1 MNSAF
6 KNITLTAVL
15 LSFSASAYAA
25 TGVTKLFS
33 ERNDPAKAAELKNL
47 VSLDSQ
53 SAITILAEALR
64 RDKDSDYRCS
74 AIEALA
80 ASKDEAVAKELA
92 GLLDDPDSNVRACAI
107 RSAGESK
114 NEFAVAA
121 LLATVE
127 GYQKSARNRRGP
139 YEDNIK
145 ARLKAIDSIW
155 SLGEIGTPALMGNLA
170 KFYAEADD
178 VIKMN
183 LIISMGKLK
192 KNEKSGPYLFGI
204 ASSAQETE
212 VVRAVAFEMLE
223 HSGFPSTVFNLA
235 PSKSTGI
242 EKGDLIYTGGIVGSI
257 GSWGNGDL
265 PIGHAG
271 LFAGTE
277 TKNGKINVIITD
289 CVPNNF
295 KPGGVR
301 NVYSWYNFT
310 HHYMYPY
317 YGNRT
322 TPVKPTAEQRARLV
336 KLGLELGAKGLKYS
350 NTHFSQKGPVEF
362 DCVGY
367 VEYLY
372 EQTGLNP
379 TDNSYESGAGW
390 PLTPWEQFEATRP
403 NTPKPSGIILPN
415 NGNIVVPNQ
424 AIITQGFRSLTGAF
438 GMTNVEAPEVNTNI
452 QPVAAD

>member
-15 LSFSASAYAA
+15 LSFSASAYAN
-25 TGVTKLFS
+25 TGALKLLS
-33 ERNDPAKAAELKNL
+33 ERNDPAKAAELKDL
-47 VSLDSQ
+47 VSSDSK
-53 SAITILAEALR
+53 SAITLLAEALR
-64 RDKDSDYRCS
+64 TDKDPDYRCS

-80 ASKDEAVAKELA
+80 ASKDEAVAKKLA
-92 GLLDDPDSNVRACAI
+92 GLLDDSDSNVRACAI

-114 NEFAVAA
+114 NEFAVKS

-127 GYQKSARNRRGP
+127 SYQKAVRSRRGP

-155 SLGEIGTPALMGNLA
+155 SLGEIGTPALMSNLA

-192 KNEKSGPYLFGI
+192 KNGNSGPYLFDI
-204 ASSAQETE
+204 AASAQETE

-223 HSGFPSTVFNLA
+223 HIGYPSTVLNLT
-235 PSKSTGI
+235 PSKNTGI
-242 EKGDLIYTGGIVGSI
+242 EKGDLIYTGGIVGTI
-257 GSWGNGDL
+257 GSWGNPDL

-277 TKNGKINVIITD
+277 IKNGRINVIITD

-301 NVYSWYNFT
+301 NIYSWYNFT
-310 HHYMYPY
+310 HHYNYPY

-322 TPVKPTAEQRARLV
+322 TLAKPTAEQRARIV

-367 VEYLY
+367 VEYIY
-372 EQTGLNP
+372 EQAGLNP
-379 TDNSYESGAGW
+379 TDNSYESGLGW

-403 NTPKPSGIILPN
+403 NTPKPGGIILPN
-415 NGNIVVPNQ
+415 SGNIIVPNQ
-424 AIITQGFRSLTGAF
+424 AVITQGFRSLTGAF
-438 GMTNVEAPEVNTNI
+438 GMNDVQAPEVDTNI
-452 QPVAAD
+452 QPEAAN